1 MEEAGK
7 EEGLLE
13 QHQAMTWEDQSSPSA
28 LDFHICEMGSWSPVH
43 VPFASPHV
51 SVLTWRILVWI
62 CKPELNPCFIS
73 WGSVTSSTSSD
84 PAPLLVTLI
93 DNILCS
99 WWAKW
104 GAITSVF
111 HLILSPCLWAIRY
124 HYPHFTDEKI
134 FSTAWM
140 INHCNTL
147 AHNRK
152 DATSQAIKYWALSY
166 AQEVLT
172 PNYAFAIH
180 HSHSSKEKGINM
192 SQLCSHR
199 AHVWV
204 ENWESKVS
212 AECWKLSNTCVPMH
226 SLPTSIPSLS
236 TCYSQGSLVIW

>member
-28 LDFHICEMGSWSPVH
+28 LDLHICEMGSWSPVH
-43 VPFASPHV
+43 AHFASPHF
-51 SVLTWRILVWI
+51 SVLTRRILVWI

-84 PAPLLVTLI
+84 PATLLVTLI
-93 DNILCS
+93 ANMLCS

-104 GAITSVF
+104 GAITSVS
-111 HLILSPCLWAIRY
+111 HSVVSTCLWAIHY

-134 FSTAWM
+134 FSTAWT
-140 INHCNTL
+140 INHC
-147 AHNRK
+147 RK
-152 DATSQAIKYWALSY
+152 GAASQAIKCWALSY

-172 PNYAFAIH
+172 PNYAFAVH
-180 HSHSSKEKGINM
+180 RSHSSKEKGINM
-192 SQLCSHR
+192 PQLCSHR

-204 ENWESKVS
+204 ENWEAKAS
-212 AECWKLSNTCVPMH
+212 AECLMLSNTYVPMH
-226 SLPTSIPSLS
+226 SLPTSVPSPS